1 MLAQAK
7 VLYADVEFEK
17 CIAKLASADRWGLTL
32 EERKEVLLY
41 RGLCEAAS
49 GQSALASRAFA
60 ALLEAFPTARLP
72 AFTSPKIQALFEQV
86 RAVQPKPR
94 PSDRPAR
101 VELSSPPS
109 FIQGV
114 APTPAP
120 APAPPSRVGVLV
132 LSGVAVGA
140 LSAGFALGVDAHHLE
155 GLANDATQYETA
167 ADRDG
172 TRALQ
177 EARFANV
184 AFVAAG
190 SCAVAAGLWFF
201 LQRRGPVVTS
211 STSSSPGR

>member
-17 CIAKLASADRWGLTL
+17 CIAKLASADRGGLTL

-49 GQSALASRAFA
+49 GQSAPASRAFA

-101 VELSSPPS
+101 VELSPPPS

-114 APTPAP
+114 APAPAP

-132 LSGVAVGA
+132 LSGFAVGA
-140 LSAGFALGVDAHHLE
+140 LSAGFALGLDAHHLE

-167 ADRDG
+167 ADRYG
-172 TRALQ
+172 TRAVQ